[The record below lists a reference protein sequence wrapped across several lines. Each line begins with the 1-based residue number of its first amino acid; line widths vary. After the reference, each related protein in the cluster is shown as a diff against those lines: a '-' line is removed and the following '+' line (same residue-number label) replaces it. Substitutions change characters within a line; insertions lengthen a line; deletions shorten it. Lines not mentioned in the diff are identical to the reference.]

1 MAALTMRSAAATPSF
16 SDCLLLI
23 QDAAVLA
30 AAAAADAVMAAATV
44 EDSNSDVSATVD
56 ARCTPRYAGTVNYIM
71 NWGEHRKAADQRQH
85 QWNDA

>member
-30 AAAAADAVMAAATV
+30 AAAAAAVMAAATV
-44 EDSNSDVSATVD
+44 EDSNADVSATVD
-56 ARCTPRYAGTVNYIM
+56 ARCTPRYGGTVNYIM
-71 NWGEHRKAADQRQH
+71 NWGEHRKAADQRQQ